1 MLICA
6 QNHISN
12 KKLEKRSF
20 LFDGKAKQLYATDDP
35 SLVVILYKDDVSAY
49 NGIKKSLIQNKGVL
63 NNKISEIIYQT
74 LEKNGI
80 KTHFIKRIDERN
92 QLCKKIKVFP
102 LEFIVRNV
110 IAGSLARRLDLEEGI
125 CLKNTIFEI
134 CLKNDFL
141 NDPLINEHHAVALE
155 IISYEEL
162 RQIYDL
168 SMQINKIVT
177 QLFDN
182 VGIDVID
189 MKLEFGYDEN
199 NHLLLADEISPDTA
213 RFWDKE
219 TKNKLDRDRF
229 KRDMG
234 KLEESY
240 NEIFKRLTAS
250 L

>member
-1 MLICA
+1 M
-6 QNHISN
+6 
-12 KKLEKRSF
+12 EKRR
-20 LFDGKAKQLYATDDP
+20 LIFDGKAKQLYTTDDP
-35 SLVVILYKDDVSAY
+35 TLVVILYKDDISAY
-49 NGIKKSLIQNKGVL
+49 NGVKKSLIHNKGVL
-63 NNKISEIIYQT
+63 NNKISEIVYKR
-74 LEKNGI
+74 LEENGI
-80 KTHFIKRIDERN
+80 KTHFVKRIDERN
-92 QLCKKIKVFP
+92 QLCKKINVFP

-125 CLKNTIFEI
+125 RPKNTIFEI
-134 CLKNDFL
+134 CLKSDFL
-141 NDPLINEHHAVALE
+141 NDPLINEHHAVALN

-162 RQIYDL
+162 QQIYNI
-168 SMQINKIVT
+168 SMRINEIVT

-182 VGIDVID
+182 AKIDVID

-199 NHLLLADEISPDTA
+199 HNLLLADEISPDTA

-240 NEIFKRLTAS
+240 NEILTRLTTS

>member
-1 MLICA
+1 M
-6 QNHISN
+6 
-12 KKLEKRSF
+12 EKRTF
-20 LFDGKAKQLYATDDP
+20 IFDGKAKQLYATDDP

-49 NGIKKSLIQNKGVL
+49 NGIKKSSIKNKGVL
-63 NNKISEIIYQT
+63 NNKITEIIYKT
-74 LEKNGI
+74 LENNDV
-80 KTHFIKRIDERN
+80 KTHFVKRLDNRN
-92 QLCKKIKVFP
+92 QLCKKITVFP

-110 IAGSLARRLDLEEGI
+110 IAGSLSRRLDLEEGI
-125 CLKNTIFEI
+125 RPNNTIFEI
-134 CLKNDFL
+134 CLKSDFL
-141 NDPLINEHHAVALE
+141 NDPLINEHHAVALN

-162 RQIYDL
+162 QQIYQL
-168 SMQINKIVT
+168 SMKINQIVT

-199 NHLLLADEISPDTA
+199 QNLLLADEISPDTA

-234 KLEESY
+234 KIEESY
-240 NEIFKRLTAS
+240 NEILKRLS
-250 L
+250 NG

>member
-1 MLICA
+1 M
-6 QNHISN
+6 
-12 KKLEKRSF
+12 EKRTF

-49 NGIKKSLIQNKGVL
+49 NGVKKSLIQNKGVL
-63 NNKISEIIYQT
+63 NNKISEIIYKT
-74 LEKNGI
+74 LEKNGL
-80 KTHFIKRIDERN
+80 KTHFVQRLDDRS
-92 QLCKKIKVFP
+92 QLCKKITVFP

-125 CLKNTIFEI
+125 RPKNTIFEI
-134 CLKNDFL
+134 CLKSDFL
-141 NDPLINEHHAVALE
+141 NDPLINEHHAVALN

-162 RQIYDL
+162 QQIFQL
-168 SMQINKIVT
+168 SLKINEVVS

-182 VGIDVID
+182 AGIDVID
-189 MKLEFGYDEN
+189 MKLEFGYDEHHN
-199 NHLLLADEISPDTA
+199 LLLADEISPDTA

-234 KLEESY
+234 KIEESY
-240 NEIFKRLTAS
+240 NEILKRLTT
-250 L
+250 

>member
-1 MLICA
+1 
-6 QNHISN
+6 
-12 KKLEKRSF
+12 LEKRSF
-20 LFDGKAKQLYATDDP
+20 LFDGKAKQLYTTDDP
-35 SLVVILYKDDVSAY
+35 SLVVILYKDDISAY
-49 NGIKKSLIQNKGVL
+49 NGIKKSLILNKGIL

-74 LEKNGI
+74 LEKNEI
-80 KTHFIKRIDERN
+80 KTHFVKRIDDRN

-125 CLKNTIFEI
+125 RPKNVIFEI
-134 CLKNDFL
+134 CLKSDFL
-141 NDPLINEHHAVALE
+141 NDPLINEHHAVALN

-162 RQIYDL
+162 REIYNL
-168 SMQINKIVT
+168 SMRINEIVT
-177 QLFDN
+177 QLFDKA
-182 VGIDVID
+182 GIDVID

-240 NEIFKRLTAS
+240 NEIFKRLTTS
-250 L
+250 S